1 MKEKIIKWIKTNTI
15 SIAILIAIFAYMIAR
30 YSFSQGT
37 VQYRYDAAIERQEI
51 KTHID
56 ELREEIKILEEKIDE
71 LSNK

>member
-1 MKEKIIKWIKTNTI
+1 MKEKIINWLKTNTI

-37 VQYRYDAAIERQEI
+37 VQYRSDATIERQEI
-51 KTHID
+51 ETHID